1 VRYVDVA
8 TALKALKAGQVAA
21 VAGARGA
28 GVTFPDPAYRVLPD
42 DIFLA
47 LLGPF
52 VAVNNEAG
60 VCYLSDY
67 IEASKKSGL
76 IQQAI
81 TRITSPPFPFL
92 PGFVIPGPM
101 TTCEHGNAGRD
112 NSDGESRL
120 RR

>member
-81 TRITSPPFPFL
+81 TRASSPPFKPL
-92 PGFVIPGPM
+92 VGDVIPGPM
-101 TTCEHGNAGRD
+101 TTCEHGNEGSD
-112 NSDGESRL
+112 SSDGESRL